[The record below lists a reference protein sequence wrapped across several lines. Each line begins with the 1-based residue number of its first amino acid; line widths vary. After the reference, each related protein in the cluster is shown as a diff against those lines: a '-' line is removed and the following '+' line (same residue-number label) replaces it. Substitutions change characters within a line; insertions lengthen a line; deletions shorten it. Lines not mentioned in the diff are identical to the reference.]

1 MEITVN
7 VTGLDNLANAIFAL
21 AKVAGNCKEETQV
34 DATKVAPVVQQ
45 AVAPAE
51 TAAQTTTTVPSTLPV
66 QNVQPVPTTQTAQT
80 APVAPTVSPV
90 PTATAAPTY
99 SMEQLAVAATG
110 LIDAGKM
117 QDVQNT
123 LVSLGAQTLMD
134 LPQEKYGE
142 FASAIKA
149 IGAVI

>member
-7 VTGLDNLANAIFAL
+7 VIGLDNLANAIFAL
-21 AKVAGNCKEETQV
+21 AKAAGNCKEETQV

-45 AVAPAE
+45 TVAPAE
-51 TAAQTTTTVPSTLPV
+51 TAAQTTTTVPSTPPV

-80 APVAPTVSPV
+80 APATPTVSPV
-90 PTATAAPTY
+90 PTATATPTY

-123 LVSLGAQTLMD
+123 LAALGAQTLMD
-134 LPQEKYGE
+134 LPQEKYGG

>member
-7 VTGLDNLANAIFAL
+7 VIGLDNLANAIFAL
-21 AKVAGNCKEETQV
+21 AKAAGNCKEETQV

-45 AVAPAE
+45 TVAPAE
-51 TAAQTTTTVPSTLPV
+51 TAAQTTTTVPSTPPV

-80 APVAPTVSPV
+80 APATPTVSPV
-90 PTATAAPTY
+90 PTATATPTY

-123 LVSLGAQTLMD
+123 LAALGAQTLMD

>member
-21 AKVAGNCKEETQV
+21 AKAAGNCKEETQV

-66 QNVQPVPTTQTAQT
+66 QNVQPVPTTQAAQT
-80 APVAPTVSPV
+80 APTVSPV
-90 PTATAAPTY
+90 PTATATPTY

-123 LVSLGAQTLMD
+123 LAALDAQTLMD

>member
-21 AKVAGNCKEETQV
+21 AKAAGNCKEETQV
-34 DATKVAPVVQQ
+34 GATKVAPVVQQ

-51 TAAQTTTTVPSTLPV
+51 TAAQTTTTVPSTPPV

-80 APVAPTVSPV
+80 APTVSPV
-90 PTATAAPTY
+90 PTATATPTY

-123 LVSLGAQTLMD
+123 LAALGAQTLMD